1 MTRSLP
7 RWGRAGCCILA
18 ASITFPAMAQDSP
31 DTAQTAQSDAR
42 APDESSD
49 IAQATGVEV
58 ETSKRAGVQKF
69 DTEVSAP
76 NTKPAPRNAGAP
88 PGPYPAAAQ
97 GWGPKTGPN
106 FYMIRPTEDWSY
118 LADPAAKD
126 VPLRGLKYIP
136 LGLGDD
142 SYVTFNGYERARF
155 NFSSRPN
162 MSDSEN
168 RYEFQS
174 RTMVG
179 ADFHFNKNL
188 RVYSELTSAHI
199 FGKNETP
206 HVPVQENDLYL
217 QQLFAELRFPV
228 GEGKAGLMI
237 GRQTFFDG
245 PRLIISPRENPNV
258 QRSLNGVRLW
268 TQWDKFRFTAFALKD
283 TDESKGI
290 LGDAVDEGETITGFN
305 SSFVLN
311 QGQIAGQ
318 KSQIFLDPFFIH
330 YTDDSRKQGGVTGQD
345 RRENYGAR
353 LWGNIGRMDFDWTVI
368 KQDGEFN
375 GRKVDAYAISGAQ
388 SIGLGAGR
396 KAPRIGFHAEM
407 ASGGGSYSNTGTI
420 EAFNPIY
427 TANIIYTD
435 TNTITGV
442 NLMGVAPTISF
453 PVADKLA
460 FTGEAAF
467 YWRMDEGDAV
477 YRTNLVPYAGT
488 QLVDGKHVL
497 NIYRGRLRWTLNPNV
512 SVVQEVNYNAAAK
525 VLTRAGYK
533 DEIYTSTA
541 LHLRF

>member
-1 MTRSLP
+1 MTRTLR
-7 RWGRAGCCILA
+7 RWGGAGCCILA
-18 ASITFPAMAQDSP
+18 ASIALPAMAQDAPIAAQS
-31 DTAQTAQSDAR
+31 AQTDSQ
-42 APDESSD
+42 APQTADESSNS
-49 IAQATGVEV
+49 IQARGVKAEA
-58 ETSKRAGVQKF
+58 T
-69 DTEVSAP
+69 AP
-76 NTKPAPRNAGAP
+76 APKPAPRNAGLP
-88 PGPYPAAAQ
+88 PGPYPVAAQ

-118 LADPAAKD
+118 LANPAAKD

-142 SYVTFNGYERARF
+142 SYVTLNGYERARF

-162 MSDSEN
+162 MSDPEN

-174 RTMVG
+174 RTMLG

-245 PRLIISPRENPNV
+245 PRLIISPRDNPNV
-258 QRSLNGVRLW
+258 ERSLNGVRLW
-268 TQWDKFRFTAFALKD
+268 TQWDKFRVTAFALKD
-283 TDESKGI
+283 TNESKGF
-290 LGDAVDEGETITGFN
+290 LGDAVNEGETIAGFN
-305 SSFVLN
+305 SSFVLT
-311 QGQIAGQ
+311 QGEIAGQ

-330 YTDDSRKQGGVTGQD
+330 YTDDSRKQGGVSGED

-353 LWGNIGRMDFDWTVI
+353 LWGNIGRMNFDWTVI

-375 GRKVDAYAISGAQ
+375 GRKVDAYAVSGAQ
-388 SIGLGAGR
+388 SIALGAGR
-396 KAPRIGFHAEM
+396 KAPRIGFHAEL
-407 ASGGGSYSNTGTI
+407 ASGGGSYSDTGTI

-427 TANIIYTD
+427 IANIIYTD

-442 NLMGVAPTISF
+442 NLMGIAPTISF
-453 PVADKLA
+453 PITDKLA
-460 FTGEAAF
+460 FNGEAAV
-467 YWRMDEGDAV
+467 YWRMDEDDAI
-477 YRTNLVPYAGT
+477 YRTNLAPYAGT

-512 SVVQEVNYNAAAK
+512 SLVQEINYNTAGK
-525 VLTRAGYK
+525 VLERAGYG